1 MAGSELTAVD
11 DTVVLVASSAQDGR
25 AAHPAVADF
34 AIEEIADRAA
44 FVAGGERELDLIAV
58 QPSADRSLECV
69 ER

>member
-11 DTVVLVASSAQDGR
+11 DTVVLVTGGAQDGR

-34 AIEEIADRAA
+34 AVEEIADRAA